1 MRLGPFALALAV
13 SLACAS
19 AAYAGPDPS
28 KLRAAADSFE
38 AGAKSY
44 KDGKHEEAAAH
55 FEAADAAV
63 PSSKA
68 LRFAIRARA
77 EAGQASRAATLAA
90 LALDR
95 YPEDAETKKLA
106 TETIEKLGSGLHRA
120 EVSCASPCLLAAGTR
135 IVHGEATTRWVVYL
149 DPGSQSLGA
158 SFGKVAA
165 PEQSIDATAGGS
177 SEVRFAPKKK
187 KADPEP
193 PPAGGGGMPVG
204 TDTPDDQ
211 PEGPPKDDD
220 WRIHPAPFVVGIIAT
235 AGLGG
240 TTIWS
245 GIDTMNNPGAD
256 AVREECRGQGED
268 CELYQEGQSKE
279 LRTNALIGATAG
291 VAAVTLVLAI
301 VTDWDG
307 DPDPAAAFVGPQ
319 KRSKKTGKNEPL
331 PLWVDVGSAIG
342 QGVGTQDQRLTLGY
356 RGRF

>member
-1 MRLGPFALALAV
+1 MRLGPYALALA
-13 SLACAS
+13 LTIGAS
-19 AAYAGPDPS
+19 SSAFAADPA

-63 PSSKA
+63 PSAKA
-68 LRFAIRARA
+68 LRFAIRART

-90 LALDR
+90 LAIQR

-106 TETIEKLGSGLHRA
+106 TEALEKLGPGLHKA
-120 EVSCASPCLLAAGTR
+120 NVVCASACLLAVGPR
-135 IVHGEATTRWVVYL
+135 IVHGEAATDWVVYL
-149 DPGSQSLGA
+149 DPGPQSIGA
-158 SFGKVAA
+158 SFGKIAA
-165 PEQSIDATAGGS
+165 PEQNVEAQAGGT
-177 SEVRFAPKKK
+177 SEVTFAPPKKSGGG
-187 KADPEP
+187 AGAGAHPDVG
-193 PPAGGGGMPVG
+193 AGGGGEGGADAGG
-204 TDTPDDQ
+204 T
-211 PEGPPKDDD
+211 EEPPPD
-220 WRIHPAPFVVGIIAT
+220 WRIHPAPFVIGLIAT

-245 GIDTMNNPGAD
+245 GIDTLNNPGPD

-268 CELYQEGQSKE
+268 CELYLEGQSNE

-291 VAAVTLVLAI
+291 VAAVTVVLAI

-307 DPDPAAAFVGPQ
+307 DDAAPGE
-319 KRSKKTGKNEPL
+319 TGWRRQPP
-331 PLWVDVGSAIG
+331 PLWVDVGSANG
-342 QGVGTQDQRLTLGY
+342 LLGDPQEQRVTLGY

>member
-1 MRLGPFALALAV
+1 MRFGPVALALA
-13 SLACAS
+13 LTFT
-19 AAYAGPDPS
+19 AATAAHAGPDPS

-90 LALDR
+90 LALER
-95 YPEDAETKKLA
+95 YSDDAETKKLA
-106 TETIEKLGSGLHRA
+106 TETIEKLGPGLHRA
-120 EVSCASPCLLAAGTR
+120 EVSCASPCLLAVGTR
-135 IVHGEATTRWVVYL
+135 IVPGEANTRWVVYL

-165 PEQSIDATAGGS
+165 PEQTIDAAAGGS

-193 PPAGGGGMPVG
+193 PPSGGGMPVG

-291 VAAVTLVLAI
+291 VAAVTVVLAI

-307 DPDPAAAFVGPQ
+307 DPDPEKAAI
-319 KRSKKTGKNEPL
+319 NEPL